1 MFDNDVSIGFSSNF
15 YSDILSN
22 LYIITGH
29 YNTFGSAFAHFSDQF
44 DANRSVC
51 TCYSMP
57 SVKVPSLLEAC
68 LDLTSFCSP
77 SMEIQIM
84 GGKITENL
92 GFESPLWKVKK
103 LFVLFQILHKK
114 WISCFTNQISTCFIW
129 FLNNKTRY
137 QNMIKIKDTQF
148 CVKNWKWKEK
158 KDNKFLTFQSG
169 DSNPRFSV
177 TFPPMIWIFVEG
189 EGYEI
194 KSRLGSS

>member
-29 YNTFGSAFAHFSDQF
+29 YNTFSSAFAHFSDQL

-57 SVKVPSLLEAC
+57 SVKVLPLLETC
-68 LDLTSFCSP
+68 LDLTSLPSP

-92 GFESPLWKVKK
+92 GL
-103 LFVLFQILHKK
+103 IR
-114 WISCFTNQISTCFIW
+114 NQIKHDENLGFYLYLIC
-129 FLNNKTRY
+129 KTRY
-137 QNMIKIKDTQF
+137 SKM
-148 CVKNWKWKEK
+148 VKNKDMQFFMENLKMKRK
-158 KDNKFLTFQSG
+158 KGQKNFDLPAQGFERQIF
-169 DSNPRFSV
+169 SN
-177 TFPPMIWIFVEG
+177 FPAHDLI
-189 EGYEI
+189 
-194 KSRLGSS
+194 